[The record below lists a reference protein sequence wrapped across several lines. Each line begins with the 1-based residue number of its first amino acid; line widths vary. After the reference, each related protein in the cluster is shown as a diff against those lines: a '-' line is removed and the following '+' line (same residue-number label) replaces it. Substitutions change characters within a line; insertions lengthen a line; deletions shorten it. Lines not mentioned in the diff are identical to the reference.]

1 MTHHADSPITTLAE
15 HRAAVEALRQRLA
28 AEPGIAALTQE
39 IERVVHFELAQQ
51 LPEEQR
57 LSAAFA
63 LAAARPARR
72 TALISDIH
80 GNHAGLLVAL
90 EDIERQGCDAIVCL
104 GDLVEGGPDNVQVI
118 DTLRQRGVRCVR
130 GNHDENNDLA
140 LADEARRFLTA
151 LPAHLSDND
160 ALYIHISPRANKR
173 KIDHEVEA
181 WNVFEE
187 SAHRLT
193 FIGHVH
199 LPMIFGERS
208 SIYGAAT
215 RHGFE
220 YNRPFKL
227 ASDDRYIVSVGAVG
241 YGRDRIGKIRYAI
254 FDRSA
259 GSVELRALDGPLLPL
274 DYALR

>member
-1 MTHHADSPITTLAE
+1 MTEHADRPITTLAE
-15 HRAAVEALRQRLA
+15 HRAAVATLRQHLA
-28 AEPGIAALTQE
+28 AEPGVAALARA
-39 IERVVHFELAQQ
+39 IERIVRFELAQQ

-57 LSAAFA
+57 LNAAIA
-63 LAAARPARR
+63 VGNARPARR

-104 GDLVEGGPDNVQVI
+104 GDLVDGGPDNVQVI

-140 LADEARRFLTA
+140 LAGEARQFLME
-151 LPAHLSDND
+151 LPADLIDD
-160 ALYIHISPRANKR
+160 DTLYIHISPRASKR

-187 SAHRLT
+187 TSHRLT

-199 LPMIFGERS
+199 LPLIFGKRS
-208 SIYGAAT
+208 STYGAAT

-220 YNRPFKL
+220 YNQPFKL
-227 ASDDRYIVSVGAVG
+227 EDDDRYVVSVGSVG

-259 GSVELRALDGPLLPL
+259 GTVELRALDGPLLPL
-274 DYALR
+274 DYASR